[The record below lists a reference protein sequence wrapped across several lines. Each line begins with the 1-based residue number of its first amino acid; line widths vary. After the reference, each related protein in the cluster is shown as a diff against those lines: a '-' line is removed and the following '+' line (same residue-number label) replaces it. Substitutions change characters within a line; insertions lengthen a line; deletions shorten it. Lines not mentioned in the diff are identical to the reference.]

1 MKSWNAIEWKMLKLM
16 DSSIK
21 NFSRR
26 NFTPQSN
33 ETHFSKWI
41 FFSKCSCALPWGR
54 QMPQP
59 DLSALKDDMG
69 TLPECDYFLP
79 AVMQTLHYYT
89 EMMQY
94 ELLPVQNA
102 PPETTAKPT
111 TTKKPPTTTRRT
123 TTTTR
128 PTTTTTRPTTTTKRT
143 TTTQR
148 TTTTTRP
155 TTTTQRPTTTT
166 KPTTPKPTWW
176 KPPPTT
182 QSTST
187 IWWIPPTKSTT
198 KKPTTVQQD
207 YIYSTE
213 IELWRKFL
221 CGIFCRGQTLNKKF

>member
-21 NFSRR
+21 NFSLW

-33 ETHFSKWI
+33 ETQFCKLNFS
-41 FFSKCSCALPWGR
+41 SKCRGALPWGR

-59 DLSALKDDMG
+59 DISALKDDIG

-94 ELLPVQNA
+94 ELLPVQNT
-102 PPETTAKPT
+102 PPETTAKPVA
-111 TTKKPPTTTRRT
+111 TKKTTTTTRRT

-128 PTTTTTRPTTTTKRT
+128 PTTTTQRTTRPT

-155 TTTTQRPTTTT
+155 TTTTQRPSTTT
-166 KPTTPKPTWW
+166 KPSTPKPTWW

-213 IELWRKFL
+213 INIWRKFH
-221 CGIFCRGQTLNKKF
+221 CGTSCRRQTLNKKF

>member
-21 NFSRR
+21 NLSLW
-26 NFTPQSN
+26 NFTPQSS
-33 ETHFSKWI
+33 ETEFCKLNFS
-41 FFSKCSCALPWGR
+41 SKCRCALPWGR

-59 DLSALKDDMG
+59 DISALKDDIG

-94 ELLPVQNA
+94 ELVPVQNS
-102 PPETTAKPT
+102 PPETTAKPV
-111 TTKKPPTTTRRT
+111 TTKKPTTTTRRTTTTTRPTTTRRT

-128 PTTTTTRPTTTTKRT
+128 PTTTTQRPTTSR
-143 TTTQR
+143 
-148 TTTTTRP
+148 
-155 TTTTQRPTTTT
+155 TTTQRPTTTT
-166 KPTTPKPTWW
+166 RPSTPKPTWW

-213 IELWRKFL
+213 INIWRKFY
-221 CGIFCRGQTLNKKF
+221 CGTSCRRQTMNKKF